1 MVNSFDFVAPS
12 GGYRATDLVNPGLHR
27 WVLRL
32 NHIGTWQPS
41 PAWDISYRFHWDDN
55 FNNAA
60 TDYHSGQTLYLNWA
74 VGWKPQRP
82 LTVGL
87 AGYSLRQITD
97 DRHGGAIVHGDG
109 NRARVDGI
117 GPCVKYFLPN
127 HTMLTAKYFRESGAR
142 NHSEGDQFWFYVAI
156 PLASP

>member
-142 NHSEGDQFWFYVAI
+142 NHSEGDQFWFYVSI
-156 PLASP
+156 PLTSP